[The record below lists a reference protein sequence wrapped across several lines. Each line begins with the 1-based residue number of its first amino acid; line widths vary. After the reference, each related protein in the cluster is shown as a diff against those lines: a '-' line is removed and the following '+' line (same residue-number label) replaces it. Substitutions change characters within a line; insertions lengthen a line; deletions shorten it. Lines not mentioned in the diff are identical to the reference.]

1 MATPLSLILPVIL
14 GLGLAC
20 GDKGGDSGVTGD
32 GGAVDGGS
40 ADGGAAGDCVPEA
53 PTCEDDLITD
63 LSLQD
68 DEVSDGDVTTT
79 TDGDDFVTV
88 IDASAGGYNSA
99 STNPWVYVKFTDS
112 GAEKIKIDDE
122 AALDDLT
129 WDLSLRRYI
138 IRVNGGDSGSGCVG
152 AIPRLE
158 DAYADITAVPDGIQ
172 DSDFEADDFYTD
184 DCTFINDSSGLEGS
198 PSVVLGPWWE
208 YPNCVATTMTPFL
221 VKTSDGTVIK
231 MVVESYYESGQSD
244 CNDNGVP
251 GSNSAIITIRWR
263 KLQ

>member
-1 MATPLSLILPVIL
+1 MASPLSLILPLAL

-20 GDKGGDSGVTGD
+20 GHKGDDTG
-32 GGAVDGGS
+32 AA
-40 ADGGAAGDCVPEA
+40 ADGGAADGAATDGGAAEDCVPDPPA
-53 PTCEDDLITD
+53 CEDDLITD

-68 DEVSDGDVTTT
+68 DEVSDGAVTTT
-79 TDGDDFVTV
+79 TDGDDYVTV

-99 STNPWVYVKFTDS
+99 STNPWVYVRFTDS
-112 GAEKIKIDDE
+112 GAEKVKIDDE

-138 IRVNGGDSGSGCVG
+138 IRVNGGDSGPGCVG
-152 AIPRLE
+152 AIPLLE
-158 DAYADITAVPDGIQ
+158 ATYDSIDAVPDGIE
-172 DSDFEADDFYTD
+172 DSDFQADDFYTD

-198 PSVVLGPWWE
+198 PSVVLGSWWE
-208 YPNCVATTMTPFL
+208 YPNCVATTMVPFL
-221 VKTSDGTVIK
+221 LRTSDGSIIK
-231 MVVESYYESGQSD
+231 MVVESYYESGQED
-244 CNDNGVP
+244 CNNNGVP